1 VTVSSDDP
9 IAFEST
15 VTAELALLHLAHGFT
30 WSELGELTA
39 NAARHSFLPSG
50 EREALAQSIT
60 AGWS

>member
-15 VTAELALLHLAHGFT
+15 VTAELALLRLAHGFT
-30 WSELGELTA
+30 WSELGELTV

-50 EREALAQSIT
+50 ERLTLAESVA